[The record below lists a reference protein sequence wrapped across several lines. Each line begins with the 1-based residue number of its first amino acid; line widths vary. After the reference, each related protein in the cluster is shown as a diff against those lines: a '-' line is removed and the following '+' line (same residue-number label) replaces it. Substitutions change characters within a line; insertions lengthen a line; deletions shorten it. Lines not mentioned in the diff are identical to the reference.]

1 MTLTDITL
9 RYNISI
15 FKDVI
20 LNKVNSKLPTEV
32 IDMINTLANEVGAV
46 DYIRIPKFLHGQ
58 RNNWSMIN
66 KEHNTHNT
74 KRQRYKSRRNKEISS
89 TKTVEDWNEIRNFA
103 ATQIK
108 KQEGIDIHI
117 ANIRKYLNKITEQT
131 YENIKENI
139 EKEINKVID
148 FINNNQE
155 NEESLDK
162 ISGVFLS
169 IANVNGYFSELYARI
184 YSELML
190 KFDFFQTALMQNLTD
205 ADEIYKNIDST
216 NPDKDYER
224 FCIIN
229 KENEQR
235 RAMTKFYVNL
245 MQQDTISKDVI
256 MNILQNMQ
264 QRIINN
270 AENSKEILIIQEITE
285 IIYIIIE
292 FGKSKLGKYN
302 EWEDIVKNIEK
313 VANTT
318 SSAGISNK
326 TIFKHMDMLD
336 LITSI

>member
-1 MTLTDITL
+1 
-9 RYNISI
+9 
-15 FKDVI
+15 
-20 LNKVNSKLPTEV
+20 
-32 IDMINTLANEVGAV
+32 
-46 DYIRIPKFLHGQ
+46 
-58 RNNWSMIN
+58 
-66 KEHNTHNT
+66 
-74 KRQRYKSRRNKEISS
+74 
-89 TKTVEDWNEIRNFA
+89 
-103 ATQIK
+103 
-108 KQEGIDIHI
+108 
-117 ANIRKYLNKITEQT
+117 
-131 YENIKENI
+131 
-139 EKEINKVID
+139 
-148 FINNNQE
+148 
-155 NEESLDK
+155 
-162 ISGVFLS
+162 
-169 IANVNGYFSELYARI
+169 
-184 YSELML
+184 ML

>member
-58 RNNWSMIN
+58 NNNWSMIN
-66 KEHNTHNT
+66 KGHNTRRH
-74 KRQRYKSRRNKEISS
+74 RYKTRRNKEISS
-89 TKTVEDWNEIRNFA
+89 TKTVEDWNDIRNFA

-108 KQEGIDIHI
+108 KQEGIDIHT

-139 EKEINKVID
+139 EKEINKVME

-155 NEESLDK
+155 NEESLEK
-162 ISGVFLS
+162 ISNVFLS

-190 KFDFFQTALMQNLTD
+190 F
-205 ADEIYKNIDST
+205 
-216 NPDKDYER
+216 
-224 FCIIN
+224 
-229 KENEQR
+229 
-235 RAMTKFYVNL
+235 
-245 MQQDTISKDVI
+245 
-256 MNILQNMQ
+256 IL
-264 QRIINN
+264 
-270 AENSKEILIIQEITE
+270 
-285 IIYIIIE
+285 
-292 FGKSKLGKYN
+292 
-302 EWEDIVKNIEK
+302 
-313 VANTT
+313 
-318 SSAGISNK
+318 
-326 TIFKHMDMLD
+326 LD
-336 LITSI
+336 N